1 MRARFWLVACL
12 GLGAAAL
19 LGVALGAVRFSP
31 GAIWAALLGHGDS
44 TIITIVRSIR
54 LPRVALAGLVGA
66 ALGMS
71 GAAMQGTLRNGLA
84 EPYLLGVSGGAAVG
98 AVAAI
103 AFGLNAIVGVPLAAF
118 AGAAGAAALV
128 LTIARIAGGRAD
140 VRLLLMAG
148 VVVGAFANAVIMV
161 AYATAPPETVRGALW
176 WMMGSVD
183 GAEWRRVAVAGG
195 LRGDRGWVAGR
206 LGARSDAL
214 ALGDDGAA
222 ALGVDVERASRRA
235 YLAAGTPRGRHGR
248 RGGAGGIRR
257 ARGPPYGAGSRAP
270 AVSRVAV
277 WRRGGWR
284 RVGTRRDVLARTVR
298 PPAELPL
305 GAVTALL
312 GVPFFLFQLRRLA
325 VTVDRTAAEPTAGS
339 DVPECAGP
347 ISGRDS
353 GSCGR
358 RDFAAQTWH
367 RHGRDGSQWQR
378 QEYARQG
385 APAPRADRSGAAL
398 LIGGVALGPDLAA
411 RCRAPRRGRPTAR
424 GPGLP
429 DDGSGV
435 HCTGRFPHASVWRT
449 TDPGGDRAVT
459 AAIERA
465 GVGGLSSGT
474 PMPCRGGM
482 ATRPDRAGVG
492 AGRPA
497 PGAGRADDVPRHGPR
512 DGGVRAAGRAGP

>member
-1 MRARFWLVACL
+1 VRARFWLVACL

-31 GAIWAALLGHGDS
+31 GAIWAALLGQGDS

-183 GAEWRRVAVAGG
+183 GAEWRRVSWLAAYVVIGG
-195 LRGDRGWVAGR
+195 
-206 LGARSDAL
+206 GALVVWARDLDAL

-235 YLAAGTPRGRHGR
+235 YLAAALLAAATVAAAGLVGFVGLVVPHMVRAAGLR
-248 RGGAGGIRR
+248 RYRSLLCGA
-257 ARGPPYGAGSRAP
+257 AVVGAALVISA
-270 AVSRVAV
+270 
-277 WRRGGWR
+277 
-284 RVGTRRDVLARTVR
+284 DVLARTVR

-325 VTVDRTAAEPTAGS
+325 V
-339 DVPECAGP
+339 
-347 ISGRDS
+347 
-353 GSCGR
+353 
-358 RDFAAQTWH
+358 
-367 RHGRDGSQWQR
+367 
-378 QEYARQG
+378 
-385 APAPRADRSGAAL
+385 RS
-398 LIGGVALGPDLAA
+398 
-411 RCRAPRRGRPTAR
+411 
-424 GPGLP
+424 
-429 DDGSGV
+429 
-435 HCTGRFPHASVWRT
+435 
-449 TDPGGDRAVT
+449 
-459 AAIERA
+459 
-465 GVGGLSSGT
+465 
-474 PMPCRGGM
+474 
-482 ATRPDRAGVG
+482 
-492 AGRPA
+492 
-497 PGAGRADDVPRHGPR
+497 
-512 DGGVRAAGRAGP
+512 